1 MSQDI
6 LELLKEIDPG
16 ALAELARR
24 SLDLPSFELGDW
36 TVSPLTH
43 EKVIE
48 TTGGLF
54 VFNGHGGD
62 GDEKKAWSVILKI
75 IQHPENG
82 CDGLHDL
89 CYWQREMMAYQSG
102 LLAELPGSVRAPKCY
117 GVSESEPGGWIWL
130 ENVKEGPATA
140 WTLSQFQ
147 RAAYHLG
154 RFAGLQLVERP
165 VLKAPWMCGS
175 LFRGFYADDDWWAK
189 FIQPASPN
197 NAWQRTFVQTVFPEA
212 LQRRVLQ
219 IWAEKWR
226 LITANESLPQVFCHN
241 DAHRRNFM
249 LCEVGNGQE
258 ELVAIDWGFCGFGG
272 LGNDLG
278 ELIGT
283 SLSYFAIDPDHADE
297 MEAVVLTGYLA
308 GLREAG
314 WDGDERLPR
323 LGYLI
328 SLALYWGGTLP
339 CEVALAQPGESK
351 LNLEAKYGRS
361 IETLLPGWT
370 RLAEFALERADEARY
385 WIGGIILS

>member
-1 MSQDI
+1 MSQDF
-6 LELLKEIDPG
+6 LDLLKVIDPG
-16 ALAELARR
+16 VLAEVAQK
-24 SLDLPSFELGDW
+24 SLNLPSLKLGDW
-36 TVSPLTH
+36 TVTPLAH

-54 VFNGHGGD
+54 TFSGHGWNGD
-62 GDEKKAWSVILKI
+62 KKEAWTVILKI
-75 IQHPENG
+75 IQHPEFG
-82 CDGLHDL
+82 CEGPQDL
-89 CYWQREMMAYQSG
+89 CFWQREMKAYQSG
-102 LLAELPGSVRAPKCY
+102 LLAELPGSVCTPNCF

-130 ENVKEGPATA
+130 ENVKEVPVTV
-140 WTLSQFQ
+140 WTLSQFH

-154 RFAGLQLVERP
+154 KFAGTQLVERP
-165 VLKAPWMCGS
+165 IHNAPWMCRS

-197 NAWQRTFVQTVFPEA
+197 NAWQREVVQTVFPEA

-219 IWAEKWR
+219 IWAEKWQ
-226 LITANESLPQVFCHN
+226 LITANEGLPQVFCHN
-241 DAHRRNFM
+241 DAHRRNLM
-249 LCEVGNGQE
+249 LREDGNGQDE
-258 ELVAIDWGFCGFGG
+258 MVAFDWGFCGFGG

-283 SLSYFAIDPDHADE
+283 SLSYFAIDPAHVEDL
-297 MEAVVLTGYLA
+297 EAVALKGYLD
-308 GLREAG
+308 GLREVG
-314 WDGDERLPR
+314 WTGDEHLPR
-323 LGYLI
+323 LGYLL

-351 LNLEAKYGRS
+351 VNLEAKYGRS

-385 WIGGIILS
+385 WIEQVI